1 MVVDRTLYNVLGVEP
16 NATQE
21 QISKAAKK
29 KSLEHH
35 PDRGGSHEKMQQ
47 VNAARE
53 VLMDPKKRETYDRYG
68 LEGMKTAMPN
78 ENFNFPGFPGSIFDL
93 FNLFEHGNTSQG
105 RSTINKGNDIK
116 HVLKV
121 SLEELYSG
129 TTRTIFINCDFVCV
143 ECDGIGCHDG
153 IPRECNSC
161 QGTGIGRVIHR
172 MGPMIQQIQQK
183 CSTCNG
189 EGYVIDSI
197 NRCRT
202 CDGKKV
208 IQQEKS
214 LDINIA
220 HGSQHRET
228 IKLSGEGNQIP
239 NGEAGT
245 VYVILEQQP
254 HATFDRKGDD
264 LIINMQIN
272 LTESLCGFQR
282 TITLLDG
289 HNILINHP
297 PGKPI
302 VPNSYRSLKG
312 YGMPNRNTH
321 TNGDVIIRFDV
332 KFPEDNFI
340 QTESQY
346 NQLEAILPP
355 KMHNILKSNEHYE
368 EVKMMPCDSF
378 QENSHQNHF
387 SNGHHHHNHGEE
399 YEDDA
404 HFNGHPE
411 GVQCATQ

>member
-1 MVVDRTLYNVLGVEP
+1 MVVDKTLYNVLGVEP
-16 NATQE
+16 NSTQE
-21 QISKAAKK
+21 QIS
-29 KSLEHH
+29 
-35 PDRGGSHEKMQQ
+35 KMQQ

-53 VLMDPKKRETYDRYG
+53 VLMDPKTREMYDRYG
-68 LEGMKTAMPN
+68 LEGMKTAMNN
-78 ENFNFPGFPGSIFDL
+78 ENFNFPGFSGSIFDL
-93 FNLFEHGNTSQG
+93 FNLFEHGNSSQG
-105 RSTINKGNDIK
+105 RSTVNKGKDIK
-116 HVLKV
+116 HVLRV

-129 TTRTIFINCDFVCV
+129 STRTIFIDCDFVCV
-143 ECDGIGCHDG
+143 ECNGIGCHDG
-153 IPRECNSC
+153 IPYECNNC
-161 QGTGIGRVIHR
+161 RGTGIDRVIHR
-172 MGPMIQQIQQK
+172 VGPMTQQIQEK

-189 EGYVIDSI
+189 EGYVMDLID
-197 NRCRT
+197 RCRT
-202 CDGKKV
+202 CDGNKV

-214 LDINIA
+214 LDIHIA

-228 IKLSGEGNQIP
+228 IKLSGQGNQIP

-264 LIINMQIN
+264 LIMTMQIN

-321 TNGDVIIRFDV
+321 TYGNVIIRFDV

-346 NQLEAILPP
+346 KVNYLL
-355 KMHNILKSNEHYE
+355 
-368 EVKMMPCDSF
+368 F
-378 QENSHQNHF
+378 
-387 SNGHHHHNHGEE
+387 
-399 YEDDA
+399 
-404 HFNGHPE
+404 
-411 GVQCATQ
+411 